1 MNAYLQPRWEEGAM
15 ERYFLLSDR
24 EREITMLDQ
33 PSWLHVQYMCLS
45 AAEGAASHTAYM
57 QSTRFS
63 TL

>member
-1 MNAYLQPRWEEGAM
+1 M
-15 ERYFLLSDR
+15 ERYFLHSDR

-33 PSWLHVQYMCLS
+33 PSWQHVQYMCLS
-45 AAEGAASHTAYM
+45 AAEGAASHAACM